1 MKFVKVKIIISVIIN
16 LIINAKINANE
27 YMENENIVLP
37 VIENGVSEIGDLWD
51 CRTSAFVNENLFGY
65 HETKNVRASV
75 IMGQITK
82 YNYRLGSTEDK
93 LNAVEIDEMMKLELL
108 AGLIKVK
115 GSKNYFNGAGK
126 SDFIEARTFSYDLK
140 TYVVRIQLNEQ
151 LVDETAKKRL
161 FNNQTKATHVVIK
174 V

>member
-1 MKFVKVKIIISVIIN
+1 
-16 LIINAKINANE
+16 
-27 YMENENIVLP
+27 
-37 VIENGVSEIGDLWD
+37 
-51 CRTSAFVNENLFGY
+51 
-65 HETKNVRASV
+65 
-75 IMGQITK
+75 MGQITK
-82 YNYRLGSTEDK
+82 YNYRLESTEDK

-108 AGLIKVK
+108 AWLIKVK

-174 V
+174 VWTGAFIDTSITTENRENKKTKIYVESNP